1 MEAGEYPLTRGT
13 CLIAHRIEVVAV
25 AGLLWISWCVWG
37 AVGFRIFLT
46 YFFLQTHS
54 ACCKYGAAL
63 PHLRPSTCILHV
75 AVAFECS

>member
-37 AVGFRIFLT
+37 SMGYRGVFGVRWDIVVCLGCGGISCF
-46 YFFLQTHS
+46 
-54 ACCKYGAAL
+54 
-63 PHLRPSTCILHV
+63 P
-75 AVAFECS
+75 